1 MVSFTSKKLTKQS
14 AVADSLRRARQ
25 AAELTVEKAARQI
38 GISPKYLLAIE
49 TSKFSVL
56 PGTVYA
62 KKFIAKYAEFLG
74 LNAEALVSEYLLEN
88 NGRVVTEDKNK
99 MPRCGLGRVWNGP
112 ALLRRGATLL
122 LTAALVYYLGAEV
135 GGIFAPPPLTL
146 DKIEDGKIVTINKLE
161 IAGTTL
167 PEIRVQ
173 VNGVE
178 KVSDWTGHFN
188 ETITLNPGLN
198 RLVVTAVKKHGRAVT
213 ETRNVIYEEKLGRN
227 DINP

>member
-14 AVADSLRRARQ
+14 AVADSLRKARQ
-25 AAELTVEKAARQI
+25 AADLTVEKAARQI
-38 GISPKYLLAIE
+38 GISPKYLQAIE
-49 TSKFSVL
+49 ASKFSIL
-56 PGTVYA
+56 PGAVYA
-62 KKFIAKYAEFLG
+62 KKFIAKYAEFLK
-74 LNAEALVSEYLLEN
+74 LDAESLVSEFLLEN
-88 NGRVVTEDKNK
+88 SGHMPMEDKDK
-99 MPRCGLGRVWNGP
+99 MPGRGLAHVWNGP

-122 LTAALVYYLGAEV
+122 ITAALVYYLGAEV

-146 DKIEDGKIVTINKLE
+146 DKIEEGKTVTTGKLE

-173 VNGVE
+173 INGVE
-178 KVSDWTGHFN
+178 KISDWTGHFN

-198 RLVVTAVKKHGRAVT
+198 RLVVTAVKKHGRAIT

-227 DINP
+227 EIKP

>member
-14 AVADSLRRARQ
+14 AVADSLRRCRQ
-25 AAELTVEKAARQI
+25 AANLTVEKVARQI
-38 GISPKYLLAIE
+38 GISPKYLQAIE
-49 TSKFSVL
+49 TSKFSTL

-62 KKFIAKYAEFLG
+62 KKFIAKYADFLK
-74 LNAEALVSEYLLEN
+74 LDSEALVSEFLLEN
-88 NGRVVTEDKNK
+88 SGRMAMENKNK
-99 MPRCGLGRVWNGP
+99 MPHCGLARVWNGP

-122 LTAALVYYLGAEV
+122 IISALVYYMGAEV

-146 DKIEDGKIVTINKLE
+146 DKIDNGKIVTNSKLE
-161 IAGTTL
+161 IVGITL

-178 KVSDWTGHFN
+178 KISDWKGHFN

-213 ETRNVIYEEKLGRN
+213 QTRNVIYEEKLGRN
-227 DINP
+227 DIKP